1 MVLLH
6 GSVELRYEIH
16 GARAEY
22 CSPSCRNV
30 ENVRRSRERRSEK
43 TDRPGPGRSISLS
56 YKT

>member
-1 MVLLH
+1 M
-6 GSVELRYEIH
+6 LRYEIH

-43 TDRPGPGRSISLS
+43 TDRPGPGRSITLS